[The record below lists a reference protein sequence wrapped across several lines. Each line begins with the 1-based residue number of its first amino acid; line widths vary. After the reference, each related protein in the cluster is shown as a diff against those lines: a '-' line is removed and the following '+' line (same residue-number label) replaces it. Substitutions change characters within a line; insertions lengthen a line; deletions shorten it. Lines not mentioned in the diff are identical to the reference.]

1 MSLKDA
7 LSEETCYTN
16 IEAAS
21 QEEALHI
28 IASKMYER
36 GIVKKDYER
45 HVIQRE
51 KEYPTGLPLNGYK
64 VAIPHTDSKYVNKT
78 TICVASLNQPIDFR
92 VMGGREEKTS
102 VSVIMMMAIK
112 EPHAQLETL
121 QELIH
126 LVQDD
131 KMMKEL
137 VAAKDGKE
145 IYHKIISCI
154 S

>member
-16 IEAAS
+16 IKADS
-21 QEEALHI
+21 QEEVLHI
-28 IASKMYER
+28 IASKMYQE
-36 GIVKKDYER
+36 GIVTKDYEQ

-51 KEYPTGLPLNGYK
+51 KEFPTGLPLNGYK
-64 VAIPHTDSKYVNKT
+64 VAIPHTDSEYVNKT
-78 TICVASLNQPIDFR
+78 RICIASLSKPIDFQ
-92 VMGGREEKTS
+92 VMGGGQEKTS

-131 KMMKEL
+131 HMMKEL
-137 VAAKDGKE
+137 VGAKDGKE